1 VASPE
6 EVDERLKV
14 RWLKEYSLSFGLL
27 FCIAAVVLVQYRT
40 VMVALL
46 TVGLAFLLLSMVFA
60 VREPPRF
67 R

>member
-1 VASPE
+1 M
-6 EVDERLKV
+6 DERLKV
-14 RWLKEYSLSFGLL
+14 RWLKEYSLSLGLL
-27 FCIAAVVLVQYRT
+27 FCIAAVILIQYRI

-46 TVGLAFLLLSMVFA
+46 TVGLAFLFLSMVFA